1 MSSTRIHGRVIA
13 PRATVFRAL
22 IDADAVATWM
32 VPTGMTSHVHAFDP
46 REGGSFRI
54 SLTYDEPTGT
64 GKTTAHTDT
73 YHGRFVKLVTNEQVV
88 EVVEFET
95 ADPALRGEMTIT
107 IALADADGG
116 TEILAVHDGLPRG
129 LSTADNE
136 AGWRSSLAKLAALVE
151 AGQT

>member
-1 MSSTRIHGRVIA
+1 MSSTRIHGHVNA

-73 YHGRFVKLVTNEQVV
+73 YHGRFVKLVPNEQVV

-95 ADPALRGEMTIT
+95 ADPAQRGEMTIT
-107 IALADADGG
+107 ITLSDADGG
-116 TEILAVHDGLPRG
+116 TDLLAVHDGLPPG
-129 LSTADNE
+129 LSAADNE
-136 AGWRSSLAKLAALVE
+136 TGWQLSLANLAALVE
-151 AGQT
+151 AS